1 MYLRRRIR
9 IYVNRLFH
17 EQLRW
22 TMDRLAIDGRHC
34 TRVLQDKPVCGR
46 REDRYGQSRCVAIG
60 WPCLTKE
67 VRRSLQGM
75 WCDPI
80 TPPPAQSPIRY
91 QPNLRRRPLASPFRP
106 FCPAENCGG
115 SGPPGSGTPARRPQV
130 SWITEPMQRLHMS
143 ESLALFDI
151 AQLQKS

>member
-17 EQLRW
+17 EDLRW
-22 TMDRLAIDGRHC
+22 TMDKLAIDGRHC
-34 TRVLQDKPVCGR
+34 RRVLQDKPVCGR

-67 VRRSLQGM
+67 GRRSLQGM

-80 TPPPAQSPIRY
+80 TPPTAQSPIRY
-91 QPNLRRRPLASPFRP
+91 QPNLRRGPLASPFRRA
-106 FCPAENCGG
+106 FAEMLLRPAER
-115 SGPPGSGTPARRPQV
+115 TAADEARPAQAHPHASRRSP
-130 SWITEPMQRLHMS
+130 
-143 ESLALFDI
+143 ESLNH
-151 AQLQKS
+151 SSGCT